1 GKTYDITFQY
11 RDPWDWLTRLL
22 EDEPLGPH
30 IMFNSV
36 RKFYCEGTIEE
47 TWCERII
54 DEPNTADTWD
64 KYESELPK
72 RDEQNRAHCLL
83 PLHFWL
89 DEGLMTKRVTMHPM
103 VLRAAFLPGK
113 IRNASGNGG
122 GVLIGYMLGIPDLG
136 NPTDRKTK
144 ETIAFSRFKMK
155 IYQRVLSVIFSSL
168 KSKSWNGEPI
178 ECYDNQI
185 RLFHPGFLIESMDG
199 KEDAYFNAC
208 RAALANY
215 PCTKC
220 LVHKDDLHRLTAEFV
235 MRTGAAMQSV
245 VCRAR
250 NAATKEEKEE
260 ILNKHGLHDVDHFLW
275 GFRFSDSHTA
285 SAYDVLHKDDVGK
298 NGHHFW
304 PLVLEVLETIS
315 GKGTFAKNMRKFAR
329 WPGLKH
335 FNQVTTIHFSD
346 GETFYH
352 IMKCILPCIVQ
363 ILSRNSV
370 LVQCL
375 RSYQRLRVM
384 IGMTCMPESRL
395 DRLATFIKDYEFWC
409 SGISDEYGK
418 NFNFSKQHA
427 TSHVIQDIR
436 TKGTTNHFSTRPGE
450 GFQQE
455 AREAYNQTNFKDV
468 VPQMTRIDENQES
481 IARIRMAIDEYEKQ
495 RTLDEKEEDNI
506 EESSNHSAITPASWR
521 FGAPERITNS
531 RAFTDILKALGHSIG
546 DFDTMLRDFIA
557 ETFPGERITY
567 EQHIQVRPFKCAHI
581 TYQSLE
587 DWRGLRDIVRCN
599 PSFHKQRRQDCV
611 LFDSDAP
618 GMSFARLSA
627 LIRCTLESRRQFDVA
642 LVQTFKPSKW
652 RPNTNWAGCQVHE
665 QTKEYSLLLMNYVI
679 RGALLT
685 PARGTTKERLHYLVD
700 TIDADMFLR
709 ADKVTV

>member
-1 GKTYDITFQY
+1 
-11 RDPWDWLTRLL
+11 
-22 EDEPLGPH
+22 
-30 IMFNSV
+30 
-36 RKFYCEGTIEE
+36 
-47 TWCERII
+47 
-54 DEPNTADTWD
+54 
-64 KYESELPK
+64 
-72 RDEQNRAHCLL
+72 
-83 PLHFWL
+83 
-89 DEGLMTKRVTMHPM
+89 MHPM

-136 NPTDRKTK
+136 DPTDRKTK

-250 NAATKEEKEE
+250 NAATKGEKEE
-260 ILNKHGLHDVDHFLW
+260 ILKKHGLHDVDHFLW

-352 IMKCILPCIVQ
+352 IMKKV
-363 ILSRNSV
+363 
-370 LVQCL
+370 
-375 RSYQRLRVM
+375 
-384 IGMTCMPESRL
+384 
-395 DRLATFIKDYEFWC
+395 
-409 SGISDEYGK
+409 SDEYGK
-418 NFNFSKQHA
+418 NFNFPKQHA

-506 EESSNHSAITPASWR
+506 EESSNHSAITSASWR

-557 ETFPGERITY
+557 EP
-567 EQHIQVRPFKCAHI
+567 
-581 TYQSLE
+581 SL
-587 DWRGLRDIVRCN
+587 VN
-599 PSFHKQRRQDCV
+599 VSHMN
-611 LFDSDAP
+611 S
-618 GMSFARLSA
+618 
-627 LIRCTLESRRQFDVA
+627 
-642 LVQTFKPSKW
+642 TFKFGRS
-652 RPNTNWAGCQVHE
+652 
-665 QTKEYSLLLMNYVI
+665 S
-679 RGALLT
+679 
-685 PARGTTKERLHYLVD
+685 AR
-700 TIDADMFLR
+700 I
-709 ADKVTV
+709 